1 MKLPFK
7 IVLLNVIGVFLLAL
21 LTEQSISS
29 EFFLWL
35 AIIGFLGGCFDIILG
50 LFLLFLN
57 DKRFAQGFLI
67 SGGVLILLGFFTCST
82 ASMY

>member
-21 LTEQSISS
+21 LTERNISS

-35 AIIGFLGGCFDIILG
+35 AIIGFFGGCFDIVLG
-50 LFLLFLN
+50 LFLLFLD